1 MSTIKITPGQWA
13 WDRPCEWC
21 GAGVRQPCMT
31 RAGKITTTHA
41 ARTDRR
47 TAR

>member
-1 MSTIKITPGQWA
+1 MQIKIIPGQWA
-13 WDRPCEWC
+13 WDQPCAWC
-21 GAGVRQPCMT
+21 GAEIRQPCVT
-31 RAGKITTTHA
+31 RAGKPTMTHA